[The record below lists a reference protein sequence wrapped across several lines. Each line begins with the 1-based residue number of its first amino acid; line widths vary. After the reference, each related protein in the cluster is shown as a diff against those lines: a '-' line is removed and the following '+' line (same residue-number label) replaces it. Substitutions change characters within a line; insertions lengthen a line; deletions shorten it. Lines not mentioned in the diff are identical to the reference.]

1 MPELSTVVPVIATLA
16 GSLFTFLIN
25 CIYNERREKRAAAQN
40 LLYHLLPERQQFH
53 KKIIAVI
60 SQSHIND
67 ICGDPAS
74 FLTGKGK
81 FFKFND
87 EITNLVQVSIFWGS
101 KDVASELVKFS
112 AFLLS
117 FQHSEEVVKN
127 TPENQVSL
135 FRDSI
140 KPFVDSLYNHIR
152 KENYADVIDAFTK
165 EILDSNK
172 KRIKKLW
179 KPTHKVVNKPR
190 KRTE

>member
-74 FLTGKGK
+74 FLTGKGE
-81 FFKFND
+81 FFKFSD

-117 FQHSEEVVKN
+117 FQHSKEVVKN

-179 KPTHKVVNKPR
+179 KPTRKVVNKPR

>member
-1 MPELSTVVPVIATLA
+1 MLELSTIVPVIATLA

-25 CIYNERREKRAAAQN
+25 CIYSERREKRAAAQN

-53 KKIIAVI
+53 KKVIAVI

-67 ICGDPAS
+67 ICGNPAS

-81 FFKFND
+81 FFKFSD
-87 EITNLVQVSIFWGS
+87 EITELVQVSIFWGS

-140 KPFVDSLYNHIR
+140 EPFVDSLYNHIR
-152 KENYADVIDAFTK
+152 HGRVERPLEA
-165 EILDSNK
+165 
-172 KRIKKLW
+172 
-179 KPTHKVVNKPR
+179 KP
-190 KRTE
+190 